1 MHVQWTSSV
10 GIEEIDRR
18 RPELFAAAERLT
30 RATHAP
36 DVVFEAALRWLLEV
50 ACAQFAVEEQYL
62 RDAGHATLTRHESEH
77 RRFLADVASLASRV
91 AAGER
96 ASVDALRLSAFVT
109 DWMAAHGAG
118 ADRELAGAA
127 GARGEKRRSA

>member
-1 MHVQWTSSV
+1 MNVQWTSSV
-10 GIEEIDRR
+10 GIQEIDRR

-50 ACAQFAVEEQYL
+50 ACAQFAIEERFL
-62 RDAGHATLTRHESEH
+62 RDAGDATLTRHEAEH

-118 ADRELAGAA
+118 ADRELARAA
-127 GARGEKRRSA
+127 APGGQRRSA